1 MATSKE
7 MGTLLGIVLVMAVV
21 VGTTRHVHGEGQP
34 ASAAE
39 MPDDMP
45 GMEMPKKS
53 NPAHPSTMSAA
64 PPSGYAEI
72 NLNQDVQQR
81 IGVTVGKVEQT
92 PLAMSIRAGGSVRPD
107 ETRVAHVHL
116 KTEGWVEKLFVAYNG
131 QKVTA
136 GAPMLSIYSPTF
148 FAAQREYLSALRVA
162 KSGLDSAG
170 DQQTVVD
177 TARRRLELWDI
188 PKDEIVQLEKTGN
201 PGKSLLLRS
210 PISGT
215 VLQKTAF
222 AGQYVTVQN
231 DLFVVADLST
241 VWMQAKVFQ
250 YELPHV
256 AIGMPATVSFPS
268 SPRHPLTGKVVFIDP
283 VVDEASRSV
292 QVRIE
297 LPNPDGTLLPG
308 MFGDVV
314 ISHAMGSGLTIPT
327 SAVIRTGERDIA
339 FRVVSAGRFAPVVV
353 KISPTRFA
361 DRFEVLEG
369 LKAGDEI
376 VTSGNFL
383 IDSESRLEAGA
394 GSMADMPGMAGPA
407 MPDGREAGDKK

>member
-1 MATSKE
+1 MPTDKLR
-7 MGTLLGIVLVMAVV
+7 TLLGVAMVVAVTSGVIGLVAAD
-21 VGTTRHVHGEGQP
+21 GQP
-34 ASAAE
+34 ASATE
-39 MPDDMP
+39 MSNDMP
-45 GMEMPKKS
+45 GMDMPKQTKAA
-53 NPAHPSTMSAA
+53 PPSTMSAA
-64 PPSGYAEI
+64 LPPGYAEI
-72 NLNQDVQQR
+72 TVNQDVQQR

-92 PLAMSIRAGGSVRPD
+92 PLTMTVRAVGIVRPD

-131 QKVTA
+131 QKVRA
-136 GAPMLSIYSPTF
+136 GEPMLSIYSPTF
-148 FAAQREYLSALRVA
+148 FAAQREFLSALRVA
-162 KSGLDSAG
+162 NSGLDSEG
-170 DQQTVVD
+170 DQKTVVD

-188 PKDEIVQLEKTGN
+188 PKDEIDKLEKTGN

-222 AGQYVTVQN
+222 AGQYVMVQN

-241 VWMQAKVFQ
+241 VWMQAKIFQ

-256 AIGMPATVSFPS
+256 AVGMPATVSFTAS
-268 SPRHPLTGKVVFIDP
+268 SQRPRTGKVVFIDP
-283 VVDEASRSV
+283 VVDETSRSV

-297 LPNPDGTLLPG
+297 LPNPNGTLLPG

-353 KISPTRFA
+353 KIGPTRFA

-369 LKAGDEI
+369 LNAGDEV
-376 VTSGNFL
+376 VTSANFL

-394 GSMADMPGMAGPA
+394 GSMADMPGMTGPA
-407 MPDGREAGDKK
+407 KTEGSKASEKK

>member
-1 MATSKE
+1 MPTNPIKK
-7 MGTLLGIVLVMAVV
+7 LLGVV
-21 VGTTRHVHGEGQP
+21 VVVAVIVGVARHVHGEGQP
-34 ASAAE
+34 ASATS
-39 MPDDMP
+39 MPDAMP
-45 GMEMPKKS
+45 GMDMPKEPKQV
-53 NPAHPSTMSAA
+53 PAATISSR
-64 PPSGYAEI
+64 PPAGYAEI
-72 NLNQDVQQR
+72 KINQDVQQR

-92 PLAMSIRAGGSVRPD
+92 PLTMTIRAVGIVRPD

-131 QKVTA
+131 QKVRA
-136 GAPMLSIYSPTF
+136 GEPMLSIYSPTF
-148 FAAQREYLSALRVA
+148 FAAQREFLSALRVA
-162 KSGLDSAG
+162 KSGLDSEG
-170 DQQTVVD
+170 DQKTVVD

-188 PKDEIVQLEKTGN
+188 PKDEILRLEKTGN
-201 PGKSLLLRS
+201 AGKSLLLRS

-215 VLQKTAF
+215 VLQKDAF

-241 VWMQAKVFQ
+241 VWMQAKIFQ

-256 AIGMPATVSFPS
+256 AIGMPATVSFPAS
-268 SPRHPLTGKVVFIDP
+268 SQRTLIGKVVFIDP
-283 VVDEASRSV
+283 VVDEMSRSV

-297 LPNPDGTLLPG
+297 LPNRDGSLLPG

-314 ISHAMGSGLTIPT
+314 ISHAMGSGLTIPA
-327 SAVIRTGERDIA
+327 SAVIRTGERDVA
-339 FRVVSAGRFAPVVV
+339 FRVLSDGRFAPVVV

-361 DRFEVLEG
+361 DRFQVLEG
-369 LKAGDEI
+369 LNAGDEV

-394 GSMADMPGMAGPA
+394 GSRADMSGMAAPTKA
-407 MPDGREAGDKK
+407 DSPKASDKK